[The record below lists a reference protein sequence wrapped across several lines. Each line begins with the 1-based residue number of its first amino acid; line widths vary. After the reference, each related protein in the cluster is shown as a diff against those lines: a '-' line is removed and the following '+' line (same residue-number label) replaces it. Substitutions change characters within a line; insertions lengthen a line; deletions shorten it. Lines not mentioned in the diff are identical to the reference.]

1 MNILEIEILT
11 GNLEETEYFYVKVL
25 GFRAKDKSS
34 NSLSLIAGSSILTF
48 IQSDEPEPT
57 YHFAFNIPNNKID
70 ESLGWL
76 SKKAELIKNEEGT
89 FVTNFDSWNAKSLYF
104 YDNNGNV
111 LEFITRFD
119 LNEVSDKSFTSESI
133 SSISEIGVVT
143 DTPIAFAEKMIREHQ
158 LQYFA
163 KGPKREDFAVLGDDH
178 GLMIIS
184 SSNRDWYPTHH
195 RAEKHPVKMKIAVGT
210 AVKEIIVNT

>member
-11 GNLEETEYFYVKVL
+11 SNFDETEYFYTKVL
-25 GFRAKDKSS
+25 GLKTINKTQDIISLVAGKST
-34 NSLSLIAGSSILTF
+34 LTF
-48 IQSDEPEPT
+48 RYSDRTSST
-57 YHFAFNIPNNKID
+57 YHFAFNIPNNKLD
-70 ESLGWL
+70 EALIWL

-89 FVTNFDSWNAKSLYF
+89 FITNFDSWNAKSLYF

-119 LNEVSDKSFTSESI
+119 LNQISDQPFTSGSI
-133 SSISEIGVVT
+133 SAISEIGVVT
-143 DTPIAFAEKMIREHQ
+143 DTPIAFAERMINEHE

-163 KGPKREDFAVLGDDH
+163 KGPKREDFAVLGDDN
-178 GLMIIS
+178 GLIIIS

-195 RAEKHPVKMKIAVGT
+195 RAEKHPVKMKIDVGT
-210 AVKEIIVNT
+210 VITEIFG